1 MIISFKNI
9 NGGGGSGYTLPV
21 ATSEVLGGVKIG
33 SGVTVDSAGTISV
46 TGTDVAN
53 YAMALK
59 SIAEIDGDNLKV
71 VNESGYLYS
80 VDDFKNTDTDIF
92 VKVKYDY
99 DYIYINFEI
108 DKQTEDDIVE
118 IGNDDFSFTISI
130 DSEGNLLYINEND
143 EEVYY
148 DSATTEYQYGD
159 FTFQWYNDGKYIS
172 FPQQATQIESEPLT
186 DNFEIWRCVSQELY
200 IANEDELGLVKIGEG
215 IDLAEDGTISV
226 SGGGIE
232 VVTELPASGTDGQ
245 MVMLV
250 KSYEGSEEIVIR
262 GTDTMDTAVTFT
274 AKSVTEQTKLWRY
287 SYYNDSVGVSANTDG
302 TLSIYSDYFN
312 TGATISGDTSFVLD
326 GRDGGGGENEITV
339 TKVAEGEW
347 IFANE
352 SPVERWEVYTDVIPP
367 ATEYKLYKW
376 SDEETPSIDA
386 VISNDGFMIEIF
398 YDEIPTYTE
407 SAFTVVKVSIM
418 EEAPKVEVEYRNGI
432 FYNMEDQNTPLI
444 ADGQIHTGPWGNTL
458 YLISDGYIKLISN
471 NGVIKIVDTD
481 IWNGQMNATGWT
493 EYGRKG
499 VVYNGKNCY
508 LDFPV
513 KFNGNSPI
521 YNNTNIYVPTSI
533 GNNGQI
539 LKTNGEGVYWGDLVI
554 PKTEIYQSLPYGGN
568 EGDLVLTNSEYSPT
582 TASTF
587 ISKNSTSESDKNNF
601 SNNDELWWYDGGN
614 NYIYFGNA
622 SAYTNT
628 MDTFLYRIAMRTNE
642 NSDWKTSE
650 LAYINVV
657 KAGNAYEIF
666 MDNFNY
672 YDSGGTPVPYT
683 FTMTLSSTGTT
694 SGNTPY
700 LPLWRHWDGGYGYKF
715 HFEID
720 QDNNLKMWMKN
731 SSADSDQQDPDY
743 VQGQNYGDVPV
754 KCMDHTETFYDYI
767 TFDQDD
773 THLSIYK
780 GGVWYELGY
789 LTRQGV

>member
-1 MIISFKNI
+1 MIIDFRNI
-9 NGGGGSGYTLPV
+9 GGGGGSGYTLPV
-21 ATSEVLGGVKIG
+21 ATSSVLGGVMIG
-33 SGVTVDSAGTISV
+33 DGISVDSAGTISV
-46 TGTDVAN
+46 TG
-53 YAMALK
+53 
-59 SIAEIDGDNLKV
+59 
-71 VNESGYLYS
+71 
-80 VDDFKNTDTDIF
+80 
-92 VKVKYDY
+92 
-99 DYIYINFEI
+99 
-108 DKQTEDDIVE
+108 
-118 IGNDDFSFTISI
+118 
-130 DSEGNLLYINEND
+130 
-143 EEVYY
+143 
-148 DSATTEYQYGD
+148 
-159 FTFQWYNDGKYIS
+159 
-172 FPQQATQIESEPLT
+172 
-186 DNFEIWRCVSQELY
+186 
-200 IANEDELGLVKIGEG
+200 
-215 IDLAEDGTISV
+215 GT
-226 SGGGIE
+226 GGGIE

-250 KSYEGSEEIVIR
+250 KSYEGGEEIVIR

-274 AKSVTEQTKLWRY
+274 AKSITEQTKLWRY

-398 YDEIPTYTE
+398 YDEIPAYTE
-407 SAFTVVKVSIM
+407 SAFTVSKISVM
-418 EEAPKVEVEYRNGI
+418 EQAPGPYVEYRNGE
-432 FYNMEDQNTPLI
+432 FYNMEYGQENTPLI
-444 ADGQIHTGPWGNTL
+444 ADGQIHIGAYDNTS
-458 YLISDGYIKLISN
+458 YLISNGYIKFISN
-471 NGVIKIVDTD
+471 NGAIKFVDTD
-481 IWNGQMNATGWT
+481 IWNGQMNVTGWT

-499 VVYNGKNCY
+499 VVYSGKNCY
-508 LDFPV
+508 MDFPI
-513 KFNGNSPI
+513 KFNGGEPRYGGYGIS
-521 YNNTNIYVPTSI
+521 NIYVPTSI
-533 GNNGQI
+533 GTNGQI

-554 PKTEIYQSLPYGGN
+554 PKTEIYQSLPYGGK
-568 EGDLVLTNSEYSPT
+568 EGDLVLTNTEYYPY

-587 ISKNSTSESDKNNF
+587 IAMNSTSESDKNNF
-601 SNNDELWWYDGGN
+601 SNDNELWWYDWGES

-642 NSDWKTSE
+642 NGDWNTSE
-650 LAYINVV
+650 LAYINVI
-657 KAGNAYEIF
+657 KADDTYEIF

-672 YDSGGTPVPYT
+672 YDTGGTPVPYT
-683 FTMTLSSTGTT
+683 FTMFLSSTGTT

-700 LPLWRHWDGGYGYKF
+700 LPLYRHWDGGYGYKF

-754 KCMDHTETFYDYI
+754 KCMDHTEVFYDYI
-767 TFDQDD
+767 NLDQDD